1 MKKMI
6 WSFSWQE
13 IKFTELGVK
22 LNFFRRASSK
32 FYSKFYNE
40 LFRRYETYD
49 SLPSV
54 WRQIKSNTANEISK
68 LIESETSV
76 LSVGCGTGYVEKEI
90 VGKLPKLSIDAFDFA
105 DTANKWIQ
113 DVERV
118 NSIQSLEENKKYNFI
133 YCTQLL
139 YALNDKEIFE
149 FSSMIKERLSNGGI
163 FLTVDTSL
171 NPLENEVKKSNVDK
185 SIKYKVKNLIL
196 PLYVFFLRRKSAQ
209 FWGWERDNE
218 ELIRIFRMNGFEAVK
233 VFSSVGQSFL
243 MFRLGES

>member
-1 MKKMI
+1 MKKMM
-6 WSFSWQE
+6 WNFSWQE

-22 LNFFRRASSK
+22 LNFFRRASSE

-113 DVERV
+113 NVERV

-185 SIKYKVKNLIL
+185 SIKKSYLLNIL
-196 PLYVFFLRRKSAQ
+196 SSFNINFF
-209 FWGWERDNE
+209 
-218 ELIRIFRMNGFEAVK
+218 
-233 VFSSVGQSFL
+233 
-243 MFRLGES
+243 